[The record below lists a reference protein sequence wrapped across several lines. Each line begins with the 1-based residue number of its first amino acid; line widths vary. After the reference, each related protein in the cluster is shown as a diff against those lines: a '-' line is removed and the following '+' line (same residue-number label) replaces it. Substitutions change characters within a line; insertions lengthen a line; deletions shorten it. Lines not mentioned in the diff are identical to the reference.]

1 MRYLILTLC
10 LALLVACEPIPTSTP
25 TPTIEAPTASSTA
38 LPNPTQTATSAATFE
53 LGNPTPTQEVWGT
66 AEPTA
71 CSLGHDALPHFT
83 LINSNRN
90 QLGTLTPSIR
100 AFFDPDGTQRIYA
113 VPTGYAP
120 LNQPREGAHATMHE
134 RGASGY
140 ELTLAY
146 VAGDFGLST
155 NLQLCAGTR
164 YLVALR
170 VPSVVYLAGDA
181 RRLSDTPLCFRVNS
195 AQNRCGGLVARPDGI
210 YEALFV
216 FELGGNTGQVRNTTI
231 DVYFS
236 PAWGVTNR
244 KIMLSQIRVETLPDG
259 YGDDVVVFVE

>member
-10 LALLVACEPIPTSTP
+10 LVLLVACEPIPTP
-25 TPTIEAPTASSTA
+25 APTTMPPAASPTA
-38 LPNPTQTATSAATFE
+38 LPNPTQTEAPAATFE
-53 LGNPTPTQEVWGT
+53 PGNPTPTQEIWDT
-66 AEPTA
+66 AEPIA
-71 CSLGHDALPHFT
+71 CPLGHDALPPFT
-83 LINSNRN
+83 FINSNRN

-120 LNQPREGAHATMHE
+120 INQPREGAHATMHE

-170 VPSVVYLAGDA
+170 VPSVMYLAGDA
-181 RRLSDTPLCFRVNS
+181 RRLSDTPLCFRVNG

-216 FELGGNTGQVRNTTI
+216 FELGGNAGQVRNTTI

-244 KIMLSQIRVETLPDG
+244 KVMLSQIRVETLPDD
-259 YGDDVVVFVE
+259 YGDDVVMFVE